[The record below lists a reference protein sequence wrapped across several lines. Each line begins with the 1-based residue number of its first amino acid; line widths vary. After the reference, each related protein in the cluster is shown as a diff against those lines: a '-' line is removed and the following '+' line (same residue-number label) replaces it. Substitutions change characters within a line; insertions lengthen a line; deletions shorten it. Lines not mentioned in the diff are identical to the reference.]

1 MHFVPKPSVNRK
13 LNNAIQ
19 WINRYAVEN
28 AIRLIITYPPDSDYL
43 LDSVIRPLYNWAKVI
58 TQYCIVNHVLRKKNY
73 VIMQISTRAF
83 REHCIVFQSVDE
95 VKRNVGLHL
104 LNKRGDLYFSF
115 HV

>member
-19 WINRYAVEN
+19 WINRYAVDN
-28 AIRLIITYPPDSDYL
+28 AIRLIITYPPDSDYPVSL
-43 LDSVIRPLYNWAKVI
+43 QLGQCDYSVLHCESCTA
-58 TQYCIVNHVLRKKNY
+58 HKNY

-83 REHCIVFQSVDE
+83 REHGIVFQSIDE

-104 LNKRGDLYFSF
+104 LNERGDLYFSF

>member
-19 WINRYAVEN
+19 WINRYAVDN

-58 TQYCIVNHVLRKKNY
+58 TQYCIVNHVLRIK
-73 VIMQISTRAF
+73 IM
-83 REHCIVFQSVDE
+83 
-95 VKRNVGLHL
+95 
-104 LNKRGDLYFSF
+104 
-115 HV
+115 